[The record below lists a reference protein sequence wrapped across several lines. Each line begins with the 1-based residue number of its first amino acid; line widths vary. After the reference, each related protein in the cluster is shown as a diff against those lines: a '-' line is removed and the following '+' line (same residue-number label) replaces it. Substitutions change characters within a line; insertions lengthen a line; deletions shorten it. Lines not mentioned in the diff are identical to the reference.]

1 MTVFERIKSLAKSH
15 SKTMKQVTLDLNYSE
30 NYFYTLKNG
39 KQPSAEK
46 LNEIA
51 DYFGVSVDYLL
62 GRTDNLSNEN
72 NNLKETLEQP
82 TLLFYGG
89 EKLTEEDKEAVADY
103 LEGYL
108 LNKKR
113 KEALKRER
121 KK

>member
-1 MTVFERIKSLAKSH
+1 MTVFETIKNLAKSH

-62 GRTDNLSNEN
+62 GRTNHLEISSASIDTLS
-72 NNLKETLEQP
+72 KI
-82 TLLFYGG
+82 YKG
-89 EKLTEEDKEAVADY
+89 EDKKYIE
-103 LEGYL
+103 L
-108 LNKKR
+108 LDKIQQLDEDEIESVINIIDVMIKK
-113 KEALKRER
+113 K
-121 KK
+121 